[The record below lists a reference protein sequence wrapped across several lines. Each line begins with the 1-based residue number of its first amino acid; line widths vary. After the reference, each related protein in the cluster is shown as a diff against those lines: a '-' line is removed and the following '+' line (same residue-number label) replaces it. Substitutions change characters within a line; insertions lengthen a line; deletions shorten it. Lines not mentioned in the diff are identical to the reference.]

1 VNDSFVIR
9 RLDAREVLEKIVA
22 LSAILIDCVQG
33 GASVGFM
40 QPMNHEKASAFW
52 RMVAA
57 GVDRGERT
65 LLVATNERNDVVG
78 TVQFVNAGP
87 ENQPH
92 RADVVKMLVHSNARR
107 HGVAGLLMRA
117 LEDEARAAGRT
128 VLVLD
133 TVTGSAAEH
142 LYLRA
147 GWQRVGDIPE
157 YALMPDGPRC
167 STTFFFKKLD

>member
-9 RLDAREVLEKIVA
+9 RLEAWEVSESVSA
-22 LSAILIDCVQG
+22 LSSILVDCVNS

-40 QPMNHEKASAFW
+40 QPMSHEKATAFW
-52 RMVAA
+52 HMVAT

-65 LLVATNERNDVVG
+65 LLVATNESGDVVG

-92 RADVVKMLVHSNARR
+92 RADVVKMLVHSSARR
-107 HGVAGLLMRA
+107 RGVAQRLMRA

-133 TVTGSAAEH
+133 TVTGSAAEQ

-147 GWQRVGDIPE
+147 GWHRVGDIPD